1 MTIAARIKQTFHWG
15 WLSFRGSVHYH
26 HSGKHGNVQA
36 DVVLEKELRE
46 GATSGSAG
54 RELA

>member
-1 MTIAARIKQTFHWG
+1 MTIAALIKETFHWG

-26 HSGKHGNVQA
+26 HGGKHGNVQA